1 MRHEWNIM
9 TTKSTESIGLTLV
22 GTSSHKGGSA
32 GKRRTKKITT
42 NSGERTQNGPE
53 PGNRRKGI
61 ISHTDSNI
69 DNNDDVEA
77 DEDEFGSGSQLKAH
91 YGKRVAP
98 SELRTRQRYEDQESH
113 SNEFQINSDPLF
125 PMGGGFDDRVE
136 NTELMMLNEVNGR
149 NLNFT
154 ESERTLSKEA
164 SKSGSNVDVIVP
176 FLEEKNAALQMNNGS
191 ELDDGAWVTLGGG
204 SGDVTG
210 DLFVEENW
218 MAQHD
223 YEDDSLKSVS
233 IDMDENLY
241 EQSVPSDNIVYVRAE
256 VEVHEV
262 PKELQ
267 AVKRPWNHK
276 PWLTRVPSN
285 TPISEP
291 ASLPSASVLNKKSVI
306 RDLDRISTLQSLD
319 EGLVC
324 SPPLIAYQ
332 SQQNYRPSF
341 IFNVSDESFDCDN
354 PGLALLEDSNAL
366 SDFSG
371 QISSPLSLHPSLMI
385 AHLPPSTSN
394 SSSVCQRH
402 PQIFAQNLS
411 PVLSRRR
418 HLQSNHQRQSVCS
431 DTSQVSNHSMRSD
444 LSSILAPDR
453 EQALGEKIRGIVSK
467 FRRRATLVKK
477 RLEFPPTPDHSSE
490 DDEDPGHH
498 DNQIVHDTSSNP
510 NLIEKKPKKEL
521 DVSKDENNDLSRLR
535 TIALQRMVYEDF
547 NASLYASKSTVDFGW
562 YDEWSWHKLGKK
574 VEFIDPRG
582 YINIFWLA
590 LQALV
595 FLYNAWV
602 IPLRFFFPF
611 VQSPDNLFMW
621 LFCDYCGDL
630 VYLLDLLVFKRR
642 LLYME
647 NGFWVKDRRRLTIHY
662 VTKGSFRFD
671 LLALMPTDI
680 LYLWFGL
687 HYTIVRIPRL
697 IKVIAFWEFIYR
709 LDAVMAKPYILRIVK
724 TVNYMLYLIHLNAC
738 AYYAISDWE
747 GIGSNTFVY
756 NGQGSAYIRCFY
768 FATKTATSIGKNK
781 KPTNISE
788 ILFMTASWL
797 MGVFVFAIL
806 IGDIR
811 DIVSNARK
819 SASSFQKQMDAVV
832 DYMNRNKVNKE
843 VQGRV
848 KMWMHYTWEL
858 QKSFDEAKVLE
869 FLPLKTRTDIAMRVH
884 YPTLVKVKLF
894 RNCEPGLLKDLVI
907 KLRPVIYLP
916 GDHIC
921 RKDDIGTEMFIVQSG
936 QVHVLGGIDGR
947 VLCTLGEG
955 SVFGEI
961 ALLGVGGMNKR
972 TANVISVGFSNLFV
986 LQKADLEAVL
996 QDYPDAKQILN
1007 ARARKLMKENEQRI
1021 RREEAS
1027 LRRKNAVADDEVI
1040 FPLQSGKREP
1050 ALIGTV
1056 LKALPETSLAS
1067 ALLRRGS
1074 KASQGTRSRTVSVDF
1089 GRPGHLGSSV
1099 RGNAQLMLGPGI
1111 RSWSLDQREEMTPR
1125 NFSSILSEVLGAE
1138 NPSYLEPSEDPVGK
1152 RPKTGWVSL
1161 DQRDHTQ
1168 PRSKELKGCSRYR
1181 DTNSRVSEEVD
1192 KISIQS
1198 FQTVQSVERATTTT
1212 NLMASAKLDLES
1224 IDLVKGA
1231 NEMKREPKC

>member
-1 MRHEWNIM
+1 M

-256 VEVHEV
+256 VEVH
-262 PKELQ
+262 
-267 AVKRPWNHK
+267 
-276 PWLTRVPSN
+276 
-285 TPISEP
+285 
-291 ASLPSASVLNKKSVI
+291 
-306 RDLDRISTLQSLD
+306 
-319 EGLVC
+319 
-324 SPPLIAYQ
+324 
-332 SQQNYRPSF
+332 
-341 IFNVSDESFDCDN
+341 
-354 PGLALLEDSNAL
+354 
-366 SDFSG
+366 
-371 QISSPLSLHPSLMI
+371 
-385 AHLPPSTSN
+385 
-394 SSSVCQRH
+394 
-402 PQIFAQNLS
+402 
-411 PVLSRRR
+411 
-418 HLQSNHQRQSVCS
+418 
-431 DTSQVSNHSMRSD
+431 
-444 LSSILAPDR
+444 
-453 EQALGEKIRGIVSK
+453 
-467 FRRRATLVKK
+467 
-477 RLEFPPTPDHSSE
+477 EFPPTPDHSSE